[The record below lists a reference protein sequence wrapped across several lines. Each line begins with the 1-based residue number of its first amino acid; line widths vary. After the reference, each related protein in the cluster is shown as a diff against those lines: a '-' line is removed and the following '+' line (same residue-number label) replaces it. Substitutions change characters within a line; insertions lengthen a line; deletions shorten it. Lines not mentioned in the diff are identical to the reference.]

1 MDYEYLI
8 KSFVCFVG
16 VSLLYK
22 YDIWWRN
29 NKIKKREE
37 LLNNYDNTVRP
48 VKNFAL
54 KILLFILG
62 LIFLILGIK
71 N

>member
-1 MDYEYLI
+1 MDYEYLL
-8 KSFVCFVG
+8 KSFVCFLCVF
-16 VSLLYK
+16 LLYK

-29 NKIKKREE
+29 NKVKKRGE

-62 LIFLILGIK
+62 LIFLILGVI